1 MMSRVKCKYG
11 GSGCGGGESV
21 PGGISSNKIEQ
32 TKPNELHRTKAKQSK
47 TKSKSTTV
55 AHVHV
60 LPASSVGVQ
69 KVTGSC
75 DYGLTLRLNF

>member
-1 MMSRVKCKYG
+1 MTSRVKCKYG

-47 TKSKSTTV
+47 TKSKSTTI

-60 LPASSVGVQ
+60 CTPCVYCGYSESNWLM
-69 KVTGSC
+69 
-75 DYGLTLRLNF
+75 